1 MEEDVAAAA
10 ISDFEVTHAP
20 QVSTAGEVNDTMVR
34 KELSRYGYAC
44 WVLPGD
50 GKSFEQEREKWA
62 DREYRLLALSGC
74 GARVHAT

>member
-34 KELSRYGYAC
+34 KELSRSAC

-62 DREYRLLALSGC
+62 DRESRLLATSGR